1 MAFLVLMKPTQS
13 HFASQNPK
21 VAVLY
26 ATQTFTANCW
36 CATGVPM
43 SNPDELKVKKI
54 TVTVAKPRSAKY
66 PHGRVA
72 FGHYVVMA
80 DDTGSHEL
88 ILTDAAGNPAGIETG
103 KKFRRKLQPNES
115 EEGVASVLTRELVNA
130 FAENDGRVDGFGPGP
145 VNYGPK
151 RGWM

>member
-1 MAFLVLMKPTQS
+1 VAFLVLMKPTQS

-72 FGHYVVMA
+72 FGHYVVMT

-88 ILTDAAGNPAGIETG
+88 IDI
-103 KKFRRKLQPNES
+103 
-115 EEGVASVLTRELVNA
+115 
-130 FAENDGRVDGFGPGP
+130 DGRCRQSRWYRDRKEIPAQVAA
-145 VNYGPK
+145 
-151 RGWM
+151 

>member
-72 FGHYVVMA
+72 FGHYVVMT

-88 ILTDAAGNPAGIETG
+88 IDI
-103 KKFRRKLQPNES
+103 
-115 EEGVASVLTRELVNA
+115 
-130 FAENDGRVDGFGPGP
+130 DGRCRQSRWHRDRKEIPAQVAA
-145 VNYGPK
+145 
-151 RGWM
+151 